1 MPYNIN
7 LMKKSR
13 SEDEFKALEQE
24 VQRLKEENLTLKDT
38 VAILKQ
44 QCLEERLAKDVKS
57 RFNSVM
63 PKILHKTPKG
73 HKRGSEE
80 R

>member
-7 LMKKSR
+7 LMKKGR

-44 QCLEERLAKDVKS
+44 Q
-57 RFNSVM
+57 
-63 PKILHKTPKG
+63 
-73 HKRGSEE
+73 
-80 R
+80 